1 MSVIVIAHNY
11 GQVFPVVDRVNLLRG
26 GQITFDKKSSDT
38 SVEELTEMVVAEYR
52 KALEDRH
59 RSAS

>member
-1 MSVIVIAHNY
+1 
-11 GQVFPVVDRVNLLRG
+11 VVDRVNLLRG